1 MVFGFLNPALDFLF
15 GWLLNL
21 GSFWALLILSFIISV
36 VIVVIYKYTTNQ
48 QMMKQL
54 KEEMK
59 ECQKQAKELKQH
71 PEKAL
76 EAQKKA
82 MQCNMKY
89 MSHSMKSTLITFLP
103 IIIIFGWMNAH
114 LAFEPIMPGQ
124 QFSMLVNL
132 EKGSAGV
139 VDASVPDG
147 ILLVGNKTAEIA
159 NNQALFAMK
168 AEKEGSYLIEFD
180 ADNQTYTKELLVTK
194 ERAYSPQVQLYK
206 NQPPVKSIAI
216 GYTPVKVI
224 KLGFLNLSWLW
235 SYIIFSIVF
244 SMVLRKIMKVY

>member
-1 MVFGFLNPALDFLF
+1 MVFGFLNPALDFMF

-59 ECQKQAKELKQH
+59 ECQKQAKELRQH

-132 EKGSAGV
+132 EKGYMDTVDV
-139 VDASVPDG
+139 VVPDG
-147 ILLVGNKTAEIA
+147 ILIVGNKTAEIA

-168 AEKEGSYLIEFD
+168 AEKEGTYLIEFD
-180 ADNQTYTKELLVTK
+180 ASNQTYTKELLVTK
-194 ERAYSPQVQLYK
+194 EKAYAPQIQLYK
-206 NQPPVKSIAI
+206 NQPPIKSIAI

-244 SMVLRKIMKVY
+244 SMILRKIMKVY